1 MQFDKKSKTFRIGQF
16 FVKSKLS
23 TSKNAKQQY
32 FQNFCCGDFVKIVE
46 FLVKILWLC
55 NDIKTNIVLWRK
67 NCHSEYFEVL
77 YTKID
82 TNITF
87 WQDFWFN
94 GIANRIS
101 RVLSTFV
108 TFWDFIKY
116 IHQYSSFVARA
127 RNGREFF
134 TILLDTSTLT

>member
-1 MQFDKKSKTFRIGQF
+1 MTGKYHSGFHEF
-16 FVKSKLS
+16 F
-23 TSKNAKQQY
+23 
-32 FQNFCCGDFVKIVE
+32 FEI
-46 FLVKILWLC
+46 LVKILLLC
-55 NDIKTNIVLWRK
+55 NISNQTLHFDEKKNVILRSISYSFTIFQYLIKSLEEWTKKRSRLQRFDGIGICQHFPPAFWR
-67 NCHSEYFEVL
+67 
-77 YTKID
+77 
-82 TNITF
+82 
-87 WQDFWFN
+87 DFWFN